1 MLLTPWHSVWLC
13 RNKHVTIVESS
24 ESEKEQ
30 GFACEKL
37 KKIDSNYLEEEIGGE
52 SNNGSHNN
60 KDKEEPKPLV
70 CDYNLH

>member
-1 MLLTPWHSVWLC
+1 M
-13 RNKHVTIVESS
+13 ESS

-37 KKIDSNYLEEEIGGE
+37 KKIDSNYLEEEIGGK
-52 SNNGSHNN
+52 SNNSSHNN